1 MRVALFGGTGFVGS
15 YMVGELLDDGHE
27 PVLLV
32 REGSEQKVH
41 RENECRI
48 VIGDISDAGS
58 IQETLSGSEAV
69 IYLIGIVREFRR
81 KGISYEALHF
91 EGAKRSMQAAQEL
104 GVRRFILMSANGV
117 KPDGTG
123 YQSTKYMADEF
134 LRASTLDW
142 TIFRPSVIFGEPR
155 GRMELCSALRDQLI
169 RLPLPAP
176 LFFNG
181 LIPRDAGKFELS
193 PIYIGDVA
201 EIFVKTLGM
210 EETYGKIYELGGPER
225 FDWRTVLKTVAGAV
239 GKNKWT
245 LPAPALGIKLAA
257 ALFDRFVFFPITRD
271 QLTMLME
278 GNTCNSD
285 DLFKSLN
292 IEPKRFGLE
301 ALSYLR
307 PSND

>member
-117 KPDGTG
+117 KPDGH
-123 YQSTKYMADEF
+123 
-134 LRASTLDW
+134 R
-142 TIFRPSVIFGEPR
+142 I
-155 GRMELCSALRDQLI
+155 
-169 RLPLPAP
+169 
-176 LFFNG
+176 
-181 LIPRDAGKFELS
+181 
-193 PIYIGDVA
+193 PIYQVH
-201 EIFVKTLGM
+201 
-210 EETYGKIYELGGPER
+210 GGRIPESLHTR
-225 FDWRTVLKTVAGAV
+225 LDHIPAV
-239 GKNKWT
+239 G
-245 LPAPALGIKLAA
+245 
-257 ALFDRFVFFPITRD
+257 
-271 QLTMLME
+271 
-278 GNTCNSD
+278 
-285 DLFKSLN
+285 DLW
-292 IEPKRFGLE
+292 
-301 ALSYLR
+301 
-307 PSND
+307 